1 MTIAKSA
8 AVSAWM
14 AVVSNVSTDVSAAH
28 RDPGAAEDD
37 ALCAAPDEAAPRNS
51 ARSASKLSELDQAER
66 ADTAGSDEGET
77 GQDAEPAV
85 FGFRPLAAARS
96 SQHIEIAHG
105 T

>member
-1 MTIAKSA
+1 
-8 AVSAWM
+8 M

-28 RDPGAAEDD
+28 RDLGAAEDD

-51 ARSASKLSELDQAER
+51 ARQSASKLSELDQAER